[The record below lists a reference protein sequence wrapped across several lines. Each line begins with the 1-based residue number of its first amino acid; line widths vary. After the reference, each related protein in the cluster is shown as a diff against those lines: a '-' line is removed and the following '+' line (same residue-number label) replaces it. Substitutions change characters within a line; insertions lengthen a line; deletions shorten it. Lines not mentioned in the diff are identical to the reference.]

1 MFLPVTMDCCNLFW
15 RLLPILEAVTY
26 FGVVTIKTWQ
36 VQLFIQLC
44 NGYSGELTM
53 IKSALCN
60 GETYIYVC
68 DKIFLWPSVNAV
80 ATIRFYIKIRPNNL
94 YVDNGKGVA
103 SIEATSVKKK
113 KEKKNG

>member
-1 MFLPVTMDCCNLFW
+1 MV
-15 RLLPILEAVTY
+15 
-26 FGVVTIKTWQ
+26 KH
-36 VQLFIQLC
+36 
-44 NGYSGELTM
+44 
-53 IKSALCN
+53 
-60 GETYIYVC
+60 IYMC

-113 KEKKNG
+113 KKMDKHNTLRYNYKL